1 MPNCGFG
8 PAEAV
13 IGIWFTNLQYGV
25 VLGISL
31 TRVVWVEW
39 LVVRH
44 WFAELPCAC
53 LSVCLLSA
61 VHALGIS
68 LFLLSFNLF
77 YIYEVACLATAY
89 IMPPPS
95 DQRHN
100 VDPPEEI
107 TSEAVRG
114 FLTGAFR
121 VCLFFYFYRVALH
134 FILSGSRPSYLGA
147 WY

>member
-61 VHALGIS
+61 VHALTT
-68 LFLLSFNLF
+68 LFFSFILF
-77 YIYEVACLATAY
+77 YIYGVAY

-121 VCLFFYFYRVALH
+121 VCLFFYFYRVAPT
-134 FILSGSRPSYLGA
+134 LS
-147 WY
+147 